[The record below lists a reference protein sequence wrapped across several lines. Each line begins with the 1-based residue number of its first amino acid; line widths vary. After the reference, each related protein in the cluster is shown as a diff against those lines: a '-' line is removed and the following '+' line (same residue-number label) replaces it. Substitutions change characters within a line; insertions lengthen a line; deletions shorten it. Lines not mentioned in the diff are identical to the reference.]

1 MKNKL
6 IVLFILNI
14 SLIFSQSYINYDLS
28 NQFGVALDN
37 NEIIWDKEKKFDDLL
52 IDRST
57 TYFDN
62 KFLSFD
68 FASMPSD
75 SLYVK
80 SKFQYEFG
88 DYGFDKLN
96 IGLRKQSSISN
107 FEFIAMK
114 KSFFGTYSEFANKD
128 SSPLSLF
135 YKIDYNTILS
145 KHNFYLSTGYFRED
159 SKFLFNNESLID
171 NSMNIEFSDFLSIT
185 VGDSFIANRWDYN
198 IELNHISKSDERSI
212 AEYVVAQDIDIEKNR
227 LNVSANNKKNIFLKS
242 FIDNT
247 YYFDHSTQRGYSRNI
262 LQLSNSNQFPF
273 GNFTYGIDYISDK
286 VVPAINYEAVFGVV
300 QLSVSRKNKSNMILF
315 DKEQFGEMFY
325 SFSDD
330 EEIQNWDSLVLSYGI
345 DRKISFNSNLK
356 FISATN
362 LEGYDLSTIET
373 PGLNGYFSFSDDML
387 SLETRIGVPT
397 KRNKIDI
404 IHYHNFYDSLISS
417 NRSDMLDVNYY
428 FNTSFV
434 DQKLAIDGKLFFR
447 YLSKNESGYS
457 FDYFRN
463 MPTSNSV
470 HYDESYNI
478 GLDLNISIADVLLIV
493 KLKNGLDRLP
503 LDGDYS
509 INNHAL
515 FNPMKS
521 FLSFGIVWE
530 FDD

>member
-1 MKNKL
+1 MKNRFITIL
-6 IVLFILNI
+6 IFNI
-14 SLIFSQSYINYDLS
+14 SIIFGQSYISYDLS
-28 NQFGVALDN
+28 NQFGFVLDN
-37 NEIIWDKEKKFDDLL
+37 NQIIWDNEKKFDDLL

-57 TYFDN
+57 TYFDH
-62 KFLSFD
+62 KFSSFD
-68 FASMPSD
+68 FDNMPSD

-96 IGLRKQSSISN
+96 IGLKKQSEDSS
-107 FEFIAMK
+107 FEFLAMK
-114 KSFFGTYSEFANKD
+114 KSFFGTYSEFANENT
-128 SSPLSLF
+128 SPLSLF

-185 VGDSFIANRWDYN
+185 VGDSFIANRWDYK

-315 DKEQFGEMFY
+315 DKQQFGEMFY

-356 FISATN
+356 LISVNN
-362 LEGYDLSTIET
+362 LQGYDLSTIET
-373 PGLNGYFSFSDDML
+373 LGFNGYFSFSDDML
-387 SLETRIGVPT
+387 SLETKIGIPT
-397 KRNKIDI
+397 KRSRVDI

-417 NRSDMLDVNYY
+417 NRSHIIDINYN

-434 DQKLAIDGKLFFR
+434 SQNLGIDGKLSFR
-447 YLSKNESGYS
+447 YLSENNSGYS

-470 HYDESYNI
+470 SYDESYNI
-478 GLDLNISIADVLLIV
+478 GLDLNISIADVLLTIR
-493 KLKNGLDRLP
+493 LKNALDRLP

-509 INNHAL
+509 INNSEI
-515 FNPMKS
+515 FNPMNS
-521 FLSFGIVWE
+521 LLSFGIIWE